1 MSMEAV
7 MTSEV
12 VAAPPLLLDEALPEF
27 QFNRLEAIA
36 VAADPAAVFAA
47 ARDLD
52 LLSVHSPLF
61 DMVIRARGLADR
73 MLRRTPPRLPSL
85 RVADLFAAGGTA
97 EQPWIGLGETPG
109 REVAVGAVG
118 KVWKP
123 SIEWRPVAPEH
134 FRSFAEPGW
143 AKIAAAFVVHP
154 YGEHRTLLTYEARTA
169 GTDPEA
175 AARFARYW
183 TLVSPGAGLVLRE
196 TLRAVRDKAEGRP
209 HRGPR

>member
-1 MSMEAV
+1 

-12 VAAPPLLLDEALPEF
+12 VAAPPLLLDEALPQF
-27 QFNRLEAIA
+27 QFNRLEVIA
-36 VAADPAAVFAA
+36 VAADPGSVFAA

-61 DMVIRARGLADR
+61 DMISRARGLADR
-73 MLRRTPPRLPSL
+73 VLHRTPPPLPSM
-85 RVADLFAAGGTA
+85 RVADLFDTGGRPGQQWT
-97 EQPWIGLGETPG
+97 GLGETPG
-109 REVAVGAVG
+109 RELAMGAVG

-123 SIEWRPVAPEH
+123 SIEWLPVSRED
-134 FRSFAEPGW
+134 FTSFAEPGW

-154 YGEHRTLLTYEARTA
+154 YGERRALLTYEARAA

-183 TLVSPGAGLVLRE
+183 ALVSPGAGLVLRE
-196 TLRAVRDKAEGRP
+196 TLRAVRATAEARSRP
-209 HRGPR
+209 TGPGPRP